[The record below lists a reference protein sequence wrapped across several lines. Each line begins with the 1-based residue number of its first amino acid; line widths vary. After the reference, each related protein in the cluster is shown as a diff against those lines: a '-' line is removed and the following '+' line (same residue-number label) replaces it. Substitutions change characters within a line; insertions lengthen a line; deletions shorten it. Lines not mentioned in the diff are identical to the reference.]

1 MRSNKTKKKKK
12 KNESQCTLAYS
23 KHCLGE
29 ESFWGHIRKKVPGGL
44 QVWLD
49 SGAQMISLGLIM
61 TEFHSH
67 YSLTTFASSLA
78 LVLGRHPSSA
88 EVWDSFI
95 LGQLSSCAPS

>member
-1 MRSNKTKKKKK
+1 MSSNKTKKKKK
-12 KNESQCTLAYS
+12 ESQCRLAYT

-29 ESFWGHIRKKVPGGL
+29 ESFWGHIRKKVPRGL

-49 SGAQMISLGLIM
+49 PGAQMISLGLIM

-88 EVWDSFI
+88 EV
-95 LGQLSSCAPS
+95 